1 MDKIAVGV
9 VAKPQ
14 GLKGEIKVQV
24 YSSEMSHLV
33 NVTSVFVACK
43 EYGVA
48 SSAIRQGSWYIK
60 LQGLNSINDVENLR
74 GQEVFILRSQAHK
87 KNKNE
92 EYVVDMLDCKIVDK
106 NGKEYGTVDR
116 VENYGASDIIFCS
129 SKTNFSFPNVAGVI
143 KKYDIDNQK
152 IVVDAKR
159 FEEVVVYE
167 N

>member
-48 SSAIRQGSWYIK
+48 SSVIRQGSWYIK

-92 EYVVDMLDCKIVDK
+92 EYVVDMIDCKIVDK